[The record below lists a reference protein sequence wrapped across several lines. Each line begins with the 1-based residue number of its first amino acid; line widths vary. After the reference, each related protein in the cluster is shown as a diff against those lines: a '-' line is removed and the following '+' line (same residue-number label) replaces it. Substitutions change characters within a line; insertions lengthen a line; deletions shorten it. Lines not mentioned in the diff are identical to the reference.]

1 MNQPFDKIPDD
12 LFGHDWPD
20 DRPLPARIRFTPNKE
35 SAEFL
40 NECKKLGYD
49 ISTII
54 NLALITFRPKTKPN
68 GFSWDAIKFF
78 KNRF

>member
-1 MNQPFDKIPDD
+1 MNQPFNKIPDD

-35 SAEFL
+35 SAAFL
-40 NECKKLGYD
+40 KECQKLGYD

-54 NLALITFRPKTKPN
+54 NIALMTFKPKTNPD
-68 GFSWDAIKFF
+68 GFTWEGIKSVL
-78 KNRF
+78 